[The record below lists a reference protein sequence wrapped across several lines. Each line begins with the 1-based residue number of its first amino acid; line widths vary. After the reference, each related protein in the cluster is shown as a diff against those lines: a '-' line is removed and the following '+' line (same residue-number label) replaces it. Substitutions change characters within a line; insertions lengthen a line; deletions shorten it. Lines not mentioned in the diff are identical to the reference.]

1 MVAQIRARRAPGL
14 VGEGHEGVGVSWF
27 FHEALARVLYRG
39 CVGFAS
45 KRGASTACGLSKRA
59 ASTACELS
67 FDATAVSRST
77 SGPDLY
83 AIDAAR

>member
-39 CVGFAS
+39 CA
-45 KRGASTACGLSKRA
+45 GLGSKRA
-59 ASTACELS
+59 ASTAYELS
-67 FDATAVSRST
+67 QTLHATAVRRE
-77 SGPDLY
+77 PRCPEPY

>member
-27 FHEALARVLYRG
+27 FHEALARVLDGG
-39 CVGFAS
+39 CAGFA
-45 KRGASTACGLSKRA
+45 SKRA
-59 ASTACELS
+59 ASTAYELS
-67 FDATAVSRST
+67 QTLHATAVRRE
-77 SGPDLY
+77 PRCPEPY